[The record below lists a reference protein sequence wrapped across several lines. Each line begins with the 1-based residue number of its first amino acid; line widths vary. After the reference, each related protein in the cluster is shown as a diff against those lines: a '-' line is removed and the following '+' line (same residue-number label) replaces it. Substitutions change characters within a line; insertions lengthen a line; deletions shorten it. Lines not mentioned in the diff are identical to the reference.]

1 MSKQSDYSAEEW
13 LTVSSAPVMAG
24 LLVSLSDVSGPIGM
38 AKEALAV
45 VRAVTESASGGAG
58 ELLTSIAASWKAQVT
73 KPQLPELPRDSPDA
87 ARNAALEH
95 CKEAAAIVSQKSP
108 SEADEY
114 RKWLVSL
121 ARKTAEASKE
131 GGFLGIGGTLVS
143 DAEANA
149 VTTLAKALGAS
160 A

>member
-1 MSKQSDYSAEEW
+1 MSNQNDYSAEEW
-13 LTVSSAPVMAG
+13 LTVSSAPIMAG

-45 VRAVTESASGGAG
+45 VRAVTESASGGAN
-58 ELLTSIAASWKAQVT
+58 ELLSSIAASWKAQVT
-73 KPQLPELPRDSPDA
+73 KPQLPELPRDSQDS

-114 RKWLVSL
+114 KKWLVSL
-121 ARKTAEASKE
+121 ARKTAEAAKE